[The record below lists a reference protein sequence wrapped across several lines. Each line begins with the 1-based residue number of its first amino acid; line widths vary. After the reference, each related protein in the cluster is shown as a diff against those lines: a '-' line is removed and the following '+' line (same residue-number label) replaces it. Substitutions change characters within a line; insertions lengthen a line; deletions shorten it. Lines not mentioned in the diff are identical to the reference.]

1 MIYDQ
6 AVVNRIWCDTLLE
19 ELVRFGVQDVCVAP
33 GSRSTPLTLEAEAN
47 SGLTLHTH
55 FDERGL
61 GFFAL
66 GLAKASKK
74 PVVVIVTSGT
84 AVANLLPA
92 VAEAGLTREKLILLT
107 SDRPVELI
115 NCGANQAIQQQGIFS
130 SHVET
135 ALNLPSPSLQVPLN
149 WLLTSVDQLVNKQ
162 ASAGGAIHIN
172 CPFPEPLYSNNE
184 KNMYEDYL
192 QSVHN
197 WKQSLTTYTRRA
209 LYSQTDLYTRPA
221 FSHTA
226 TPTQPSFEANV
237 QASDYAYQKGVVVI
251 GSVDVAEAEKALEF
265 AKSLGWPVFCD
276 PQSGVNSD
284 WAHYDLWMQN
294 KHAQHL
300 LGECQCIIQLG
311 ERVVSKRLNQ
321 WIKQQAAQF
330 NAGQYVV
337 ISPDVHRINQSHLPQ
352 THVVSDISQWLNA
365 QSTPSLLKPS
375 AGWGDELTQLSRS
388 ISELTLAQLTS
399 NDQLTELSVAADLS
413 ARVKGRDLF
422 IGNSLIVRLVDML
435 TRLDKTQVFTN
446 RGASGIDGL
455 VATAAGVISATHKPL
470 LMLIGDTSLLYDLNS
485 LALLTHV
492 KTPIVIVVNNNDGGA
507 IFDLLPVPEQQ
518 KQALYQMPHGYDFQ
532 HAAHQFQLQY
542 TCPETLSSYQTKV
555 EDHFANGHGALIVEI
570 KTPAE
575 QASNLLKQFNLMLKE
590 ALS

>member
-19 ELVRFGVQDVCVAP
+19 ELVRSGVQDVCVAP

-47 SGLTLHTH
+47 SNLTLHTH

-107 SDRPVELI
+107 SDRPTELI

-130 SHVET
+130 SHVES
-135 ALNLPSPSLQVPLN
+135 ALNLPSPSLQIPLN
-149 WLLTSVDQLVNKQ
+149 WLLTSADQLLNKQ
-162 ASAGGAIHIN
+162 ASVGGAIHIN

-184 KNMYEDYL
+184 KALYQEYL

-197 WKQSLTTYTRRA
+197 WKQSLTTYTNTV
-209 LYSQTDLYTRPA
+209 YSKTTDPN
-221 FSHTA
+221 A
-226 TPTQPSFEANV
+226 TVQANV

-251 GSVDVAEAEKALEF
+251 GSLDLSEAVKALEF

-294 KHAQHL
+294 AHAQQL
-300 LGECQCIIQLG
+300 LGDCQFILQLG
-311 ERVVSKRLNQ
+311 ERIVSKRLNQ
-321 WIKQQAAQF
+321 WIKQQATEF
-330 NAGQYVV
+330 NSEQYVV
-337 ISPDVHRINQSHLPQ
+337 ISPDAHRINQDHLPQ
-352 THVVSDISQWLNA
+352 THIVSDISQWLSA
-365 QSTPSLLKPS
+365 QNTPSLLKPS
-375 AGWGDELTQLSRS
+375 ASWGDELTQLSHS
-388 ISELTLAQLTS
+388 ISELSLAQLTN

-413 ARVKGRDLF
+413 ARVNGRNLF

-435 TRLDKTQVFTN
+435 TRLDKIQVFTN

-455 VATAAGVISATHKPL
+455 VATAAGVLEATSKPI

-590 ALS
+590 ALI